1 MAPLRKAKKTNP
13 VDREMTTAVFLLRTA
28 QLGIPI
34 RDLELL
40 TIGMVTDM
48 LVEAGNDGCEY
59 DLLPTQGDFD
69 AF

>member
-1 MAPLRKAKKTNP
+1 
-13 VDREMTTAVFLLRTA
+13 MTTALFLLRVA

-48 LVEAGNDGCEY
+48 FAESGNDDINY
-59 DLLPTQGDFD
+59 PTIATQEDFD
-69 AF
+69 RF

>member
-1 MAPLRKAKKTNP
+1 
-13 VDREMTTAVFLLRTA
+13 MTTALFLLRAA

-48 LVEAGNDGCEY
+48 MIEAENDKCEY
-59 DLLPTQGDFD
+59 AQLPTQDDFD
-69 AF
+69 RF